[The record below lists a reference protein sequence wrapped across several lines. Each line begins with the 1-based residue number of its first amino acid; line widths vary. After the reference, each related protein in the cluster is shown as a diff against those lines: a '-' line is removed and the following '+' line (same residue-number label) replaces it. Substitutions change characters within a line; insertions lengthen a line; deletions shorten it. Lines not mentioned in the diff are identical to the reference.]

1 MDSVLLVGLRAQ
13 RKKAGVSKEQL
24 SEMSGVSVNT
34 IYLIEEACKA
44 TTKDIANALSKA
56 LALTSYHVLTNDG
69 VKRTDIEDTDTLGTP
84 ETVGTV
90 LCILAAPILIIG
102 FILKLIVDIFS
113 EKPESLAERALY
125 DLTPGVGAYSLM
137 TAAVVFATG
146 VAIML
151 IAKAW
156 EQRYTM
162 TWSLYFQRLAE
173 QIHPTSSNKE
183 KKSVSFEV
191 IFLIVMLIIIF

>member
-146 VAIML
+146 VTIML

-156 EQRYTM
+156 EQRHTM
-162 TWSLYFQRLAE
+162 TWSLY
-173 QIHPTSSNKE
+173 
-183 KKSVSFEV
+183 
-191 IFLIVMLIIIF
+191 